1 MLPKE
6 QRLNTKDVA
15 LVFGLPRKTT
25 HTKYFKVIVAQH
37 KKLSHKKYAIVV
49 SKKVAPLAVVRNKIR
64 RRVYSGVSKMKIT
77 PLPPQAIVVQCGK
90 DAVGLDCVHF
100 YKELETVINIALS

>member
-15 LVFGLPRKTT
+15 LVFGLPRKTS

-37 KKLSHKKYAIVV
+37 KKLTQKKYAVVV

-64 RRVYSGVSKMKIT
+64 RRVYNGISKLSIS
-77 PLPPQAIVVQCGK
+77 PLPAQAILVQCSK
-90 DAVGLDCVHF
+90 EAVSLDHITF
-100 YKELETVINIALS
+100 YKELEKIINIALF